1 MIVTVT
7 LNFALDVTYRTARVE
22 VGTTARVE
30 VLGRQAGGKGVNVAR
45 VLHTLG
51 REVTVTGFAGGAYGA
66 AARRELVAAGL
77 RDATVDIGGDSRLAF
92 IVVDEAGAATGFS
105 ELGAEIT
112 PEEWASLIARVR
124 ALAGEAE
131 AVVLSGSV
139 PPSVPV
145 DGYRQLVEA
154 AHAGGSPVLLDAD
167 GAALQRALSAR
178 PELVKINRAELAG
191 VFDDEDLVAGA
202 RRLRATGPRTV
213 IITDGAAGLLL
224 LGEGPVLR
232 AAPPA
237 ELRGNPTGAGDA
249 AAAALVAAMVDGSP
263 WEEALADA
271 AALSAAAVAAPLAG
285 HFDPA
290 IYAELRTRIKAR
302 ASRG

>member
-22 VGTTARVE
+22 IGKTARVE
-30 VLGRQAGGKGVNVAR
+30 VVGQQAGGKGVNVAR

-51 REVTVTGFAGGAYGA
+51 RDVVVTGFAGGAHGD

-77 RDATVDIGGDSRLAF
+77 RDATVPIAGDSRLAF

-105 ELGAEIT
+105 ELGATIT
-112 PEEWASLIARVR
+112 AADWAALVERVR
-124 ALAGEAE
+124 ALAGDAE

-145 DGYRQLVEA
+145 DGYEQLVAA
-154 AHAGGSPVLLDAD
+154 AHAGGAPVLLDAD
-167 GAALQRALSAR
+167 GEALERAVTAR
-178 PELVKINRAELAG
+178 PELVKINRHELAG
-191 VFDDEDLVAGA
+191 VCDADDLVEGA
-202 RRLRATGPRTV
+202 RRLRAAGPGIV
-213 IITDGAAGLLL
+213 VITDGADGLVLV
-224 LGEGPVLR
+224 GEGPVLR
-232 AAPPA
+232 AAPPV

-249 AAAALVAAMVDGSP
+249 AAAALVAALVDGTP
-263 WEEALADA
+263 WDEALADA
-271 AALSAAAVAAPLAG
+271 AALSASAVAAPLAG

-290 IYAELRTRIKAR
+290 VYADLRARIRAR
-302 ASRG
+302 AGA